1 VSDAPA
7 IELNDGH
14 EMPQIGLGVWLIGAA
29 ETAGAVRAALE
40 LGYRHFD
47 TAQGYGN
54 EAGVGEGVRASG
66 IARDEVFITSK
77 LANSFHEPADARREF
92 AGTLSRLGSD
102 DVDLFLIHWPV
113 PFRYG
118 GDFVTTWKVFEEFQR
133 EGRARSIGV
142 SNFQPDHLQRLAAEC
157 DVVPAVNQVELHPHF
172 ANAEVRAYNDAHGI
186 ATEAWSPLGQGG
198 AVLSDPAIAAIAARH
213 DRTAA
218 QIVLRWHVQHGTV
231 AIPKSQS
238 PVRMRENLD
247 LFGFELDDDEMARID
262 ALDRGEPGRLGG
274 HPERFG

>member
-1 VSDAPA
+1 MQVADLAVGQLVHERSAFIDPA
-7 IELNDGH
+7 L
-14 EMPQIGLGVWLIGAA
+14 V
-29 ETAGAVRAALE
+29 
-40 LGYRHFD
+40 
-47 TAQGYGN
+47 
-54 EAGVGEGVRASG
+54 
-66 IARDEVFITSK
+66 
-77 LANSFHEPADARREF
+77 
-92 AGTLSRLGSD
+92 
-102 DVDLFLIHWPV
+102 
-113 PFRYG
+113 
-118 GDFVTTWKVFEEFQR
+118 
-133 EGRARSIGV
+133 
-142 SNFQPDHLQRLAAEC
+142 LQ
-157 DVVPAVNQVELHPHF
+157 V
-172 ANAEVRAYNDAHGI
+172 
-186 ATEAWSPLGQGG
+186 G